1 MKRFFSHY
9 TLIRLLPLADAGE
22 FANIGVVL
30 ACPETGYF
38 DFRLMKKQKRV
49 TQFFEEIPRDFL
61 AKLRKELSIELTY
74 VKTLVEDQH
83 LHNELVQMMQDLA
96 KPRESMIRYAP
107 LRSIMTE
114 DPAADLAKLFERYV
128 QRDLSIAPQYYE
140 KMLETLVKRALKHEN
155 LAEAFVAEEIGS
167 DDFHIRLPFVHEQN
181 GVAIAAIK
189 PLDLTQDEPTKIYS
203 HGDEWLG
210 RIRRLI
216 ALNQRPKGFLIAVEG
231 PASEDEKRHKA
242 YRTIVHDLQSL
253 PVTVVDRADTQ
264 EIVKFAKTY
273 VH

>member
-38 DFRLMKKQKRV
+38 DFQLMKKQKRV

-61 AKLRKELSIELTY
+61 AKLRKELSTELAY
-74 VKTLVEDQH
+74 VQTLVENQH
-83 LHNELVQMMQDLA
+83 MRNELVQVMQDLA

-107 LRSIMTE
+107 LRAIMTE

-128 QRDLSIAPQYYE
+128 QRDLSIVPQYHE

-155 LAEAFVAEEIGS
+155 LAEAFVSEEIGG
-167 DDFHIRLPFVHEQN
+167 DDFHIRLPFVHEHN
-181 GVAIAAIK
+181 GVPIAVIK

-216 ALNQRPKGFLIAVEG
+216 ALKQRPEGFLIAVEG
-231 PASEDEKRHKA
+231 PAFEDEKRHKA
-242 YRTIVHDLQSL
+242 YQTIVHDLQSL
-253 PVTVVDRADTQ
+253 DVTVVDRADTQ
-264 EIVKFAKTY
+264 KIVEFAKTY
-273 VH
+273 VN